1 MFSLN
6 TRKSN
11 AGRSVARAA
20 LAGLFCLASAVLFL
34 ACPMGG
40 GGGGLDLVQSGP
52 QTQRFVS
59 VDAAG
64 NTYDL
69 TIIEK
74 AADAKY
80 AAKAGDSYRLV
91 ITYIGGGTKI
101 SNGTV
106 SVVSETTITLSTST
120 AGELFTV
127 TVNSTVLIGISGQIT
142 FDGEQTPTPISET
155 LQPPGSGTKE
165 FSAPVPAATAGNGQ
179 ITVTWFAVT
188 DAVAYD
194 VYYDTAAVLPGTAAI
209 SDTTN
214 TTETITGLSNGSVY
228 YIWVKAKNAA
238 GEEAVN
244 AKPAVAAPWDTGLMT
259 QFVGIWDSYSDS
271 YVISASGI
279 AYDDG
284 YPNAHADFAGN
295 VRYAFEYSADTG
307 VIIIEYSEAPGSPY
321 TGGISNFEGIYYK
334 KVAGGVKFAN
344 AYTNAQTDIPD
355 LATAV
360 TTFSQASESTF
371 VPNWSGVY
379 AQYKQPGTVIDM
391 GALRGTWAGDD
402 DPLMSGDPTML
413 KISDYRLTVWMGPI
427 SPVTVLYSGTIVERT
442 DPSAASG
449 YIYIQFTQPDDAG
462 MVEMLLDAAQND
474 YYAIYWYK
482 DSGKTRFSAYNDHL
496 DNTASS
502 LSTLK
507 GNSDVNPYF
516 LEADDGDYEGEG
528 SWDPD
533 YAGLSM
539 GGYIYVG
546 FTKQ

>member
-1 MFSLN
+1 RS
-6 TRKSN
+6 
-11 AGRSVARAA
+11 APPPAPPPPPPPPGRPRARA
-20 LAGLFCLASAVLFL
+20 
-34 ACPMGG
+34 
-40 GGGGLDLVQSGP
+40 GLDLVQSGP
-52 QTQRFVS
+52 QTQRFIS
-59 VDAAG
+59 EDAAG

-69 TIIEK
+69 TITEK
-74 AADAKY
+74 VADAKY
-80 AAKAGDSYRLV
+80 VAKAGDRYRLV
-91 ITYIGGGTKI
+91 ITYIGGSTKI

-106 SVVSETTITLSTST
+106 SLVSETTLTLSTAT

-127 TVNSTVLIGISGQIT
+127 TINSTVLTGISGQIT

-155 LQPPGSGTKE
+155 LQPPGGGSSE
-165 FSAPVPAATAGNGQ
+165 FSAPVPAVTAGNGQ
-179 ITVTWFAVT
+179 ITVTWFAVS

-194 VYYDTAAVLPGTAAI
+194 VYCDTAAVLPGTASI
-209 SDTTN
+209 SDTAN

-244 AKPAVAAPWDTGLMT
+244 AKPVAAAPWDTGLMT
-259 QFVGIWDSYSDS
+259 QFVGVWDSYSDS
-271 YVISASGI
+271 YIISASGI
-279 AYDDG
+279 KYDDG
-284 YPNAHADFAGN
+284 FPNNHADFASN

-334 KVAGGVKFAN
+334 TAAGGVKFAN
-344 AYTNAQTDIPD
+344 AYTNTQTDIPD

-360 TTFSQASESTF
+360 TTFSPANESTF

-402 DPLMSGDPTML
+402 NLYDMGVTGSTML
-413 KISDYRLTVWMGPI
+413 KISDYRLTVYWGPI
-427 SPVTVLYSGTIVERT
+427 SPGTVLYSGTIVERT

-462 MVEMLLDAAQND
+462 NVEMLLDAAQGD
-474 YYAIYWYK
+474 YYAIYWSK
-482 DSGKTRFSAYNDHL
+482 EGGKTRFSAYNDHL

-507 GNSDVNPYF
+507 THSDVNPYF
-516 LEADDGDYEGEG
+516 LEADDPDYEGEG
-528 SWDPD
+528 AWDLE